1 MNDCLFCNVVADSS
15 RLIWEND
22 VAAAFND
29 IHPKSPVHILVVPKK
44 HIPMLDNLDDVQ
56 IGGQMLLA
64 VRDVAERAG
73 VKGAYKVLLNNGRP
87 AGQIIDHL
95 HFHIMAE
102 LPTHKNHLA

>member
-1 MNDCLFCNVVADSS
+1 MHDCLFCNVVADSS

-22 VAAAFND
+22 IAAAFND
-29 IHPKSPVHILVVPKK
+29 IHPKSPVHILVVPKQ
-44 HIPMLDNLDDVQ
+44 HIPMLDNLDDVG
-56 IGGQMLLA
+56 IAGQMLLA

-102 LPTHKNHLA
+102 LPRHKNNLA